1 MRTKVIAGNWK
12 MNGLKENINEIVPI
26 IELSKVMKTQV
37 ILFPPIT
44 LISEMILKAQGS
56 ALHIGAQDC
65 HHDNKGPNTGDISA
79 QMIKDLGA

>member
-44 LISEMILKAQGS
+44 LISRMI
-56 ALHIGAQDC
+56 
-65 HHDNKGPNTGDISA
+65 
-79 QMIKDLGA
+79 